1 MYFALVIFGDHIKTM
16 KPRVLR
22 GGDVLPE
29 CSFAYGNVFIR
40 IKSKQTFIFYFFFFL
55 YNEHSTG
62 HVFRAHLSRLRG
74 INKKFYCI
82 GVP

>member
-40 IKSKQTFIFYFFFFL
+40 IKSKQTFIFYLFFFF
-55 YNEHSTG
+55 
-62 HVFRAHLSRLRG
+62 
-74 INKKFYCI
+74 CI
-82 GVP
+82 MNTALDMCSELTYLGCVELIRNFIA